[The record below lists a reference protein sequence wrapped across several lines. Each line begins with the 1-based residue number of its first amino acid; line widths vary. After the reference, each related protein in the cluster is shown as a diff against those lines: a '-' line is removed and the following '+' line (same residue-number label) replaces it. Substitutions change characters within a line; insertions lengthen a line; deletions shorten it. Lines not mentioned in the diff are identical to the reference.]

1 MLDTAEYDPY
11 SPKIISE
18 IVGNTSIWKDLATQI
33 QEEKVPH
40 LLLCGPAGCGKS
52 LFLKMAL
59 HGRAILRIDCTAN
72 AGLRDSR
79 DSIRAFAK
87 GGKTATGQ
95 FRWILFEHADALHAD
110 TQAFLRR
117 MLETTSAHTRI
128 VLEVRDVGTITEPL
142 VSRTTL
148 IHIRAPEE
156 TELIYELL
164 RRTNFEVSKEIIK
177 QIVLKSKQ
185 NVRTAVLEV
194 LAFWKGVFPREDHTK
209 IIESY
214 LITRPTTAKDWVSWA
229 IQTEQAS
236 RLEGIDV
243 RDVLIAGWP
252 HHPVVSQTLAQWPRL
267 GGMSCRSLFFTAIYG
282 ILRAEGIVK

>member
-1 MLDTAEYDPY
+1 MLDTTEYDPY
-11 SPKIISE
+11 APKEISD
-18 IVGNTSIWKDLATQI
+18 IVGNTTIWKELATQI

-59 HGRAILRIDCTAN
+59 QGRAILRIDCTAN

-148 IHIRAPEE
+148 VHVRAPEE

-164 RRTNFEVSKEIIK
+164 RRTNFEIPKEIIK
-177 QIVLKSKQ
+177 QIAPKQ
-185 NVRTAVLEV
+185 TVRTAVLEV
-194 LAFWKGVFPREDHTK
+194 LALWKGVFPNDNQTK

-214 LITRPTTAKDWVSWA
+214 LAMRPTKVNEWVSWA
-229 IQTEQAS
+229 IKTEQAA
-236 RLEGIDV
+236 RLEGIDL
-243 RDVLIAGWP
+243 RDILILGWP
-252 HHPVVSQTLAQWPRL
+252 HHPVVSQTLSQWSRL
-267 GGMSCRSLFFTAIYG
+267 GGMSCRSFFFTAVYG